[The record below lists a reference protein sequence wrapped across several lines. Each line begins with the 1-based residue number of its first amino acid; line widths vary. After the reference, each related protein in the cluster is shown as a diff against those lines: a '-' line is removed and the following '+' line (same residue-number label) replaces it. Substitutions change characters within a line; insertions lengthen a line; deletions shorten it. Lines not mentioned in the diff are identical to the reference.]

1 MSSRTRDINTIRKI
15 GLEALLERLGP
26 VDMVE
31 FMQQF
36 DSGYGN
42 YTRERSAW
50 LDNISI
56 ETIIKQ
62 ARTKRG

>member
-1 MSSRTRDINTIRKI
+1 MSSKTRDINTIRKM
-15 GLEALLERLGP
+15 GLEALLEKLGP

-36 DSGYGN
+36 DSDYGN
-42 YTRERSAW
+42 YTKERYAW

-62 ARTKRG
+62 AKTKKG

>member
-1 MSSRTRDINTIRKI
+1 M
-15 GLEALLERLGP
+15 GLEALLEKLGP

-42 YTRERSAW
+42 YTKERHAW

-56 ETIIKQ
+56 ETIIK
-62 ARTKRG
+62 

>member
-1 MSSRTRDINTIRKI
+1 MNSKTRDINTIRKM
-15 GLEALLERLGP
+15 GLEALLEKLGP

-42 YTRERSAW
+42 YTKERYAW

-62 ARTKRG
+62 AKTKKG

>member
-42 YTRERSAW
+42 CRESD
-50 LDNISI
+50 LLGL
-56 ETIIKQ
+56 II
-62 ARTKRG
+62 

>member
-1 MSSRTRDINTIRKI
+1 MNSKTRDINTIRKM
-15 GLEALLERLGP
+15 GLEALLEKLGP

-42 YTRERSAW
+42 YTKERHAW

-56 ETIIKQ
+56 ETIIK
-62 ARTKRG
+62 

>member
-1 MSSRTRDINTIRKI
+1 MSSKARSINTIRKI
-15 GLEALLERLGP
+15 GLEALLEKLGP

-31 FMQQF
+31 FIQQF

-50 LDNISI
+50 LDNIGI

-62 ARTKRG
+62 AKTEKS

>member
-1 MSSRTRDINTIRKI
+1 MSSKTRDINTIRKI

-50 LDNISI
+50 LD
-56 ETIIKQ
+56 TIIKQ
-62 ARTKRG
+62 AKTKRG

>member
-1 MSSRTRDINTIRKI
+1 MSSKTRSINTIRKI
-15 GLEALLERLGP
+15 GLEALLEKLGP

-31 FMQQF
+31 FIQQF

-50 LDNISI
+50 LDNIGI

-62 ARTKRG
+62 AKTEKS